1 MFEII
6 FDDSGNFVKRD
17 VVYLIPVLK
26 NIENLIYSWS
36 EMRIWSKKMPHQILH
51 FLADFPF
58 SILYIGVDYAKLSLL
73 LKRMKAIV

>member
-17 VVYLIPVLK
+17 VIYLIPVLK

-58 SILYIGVDYAKLSLL
+58 PVLYISVNYAKLSLL
-73 LKRMKAIV
+73 LKRMKAII